1 MKYTKLVR
9 AEATVS
15 IPMSDYIE
23 LLEERFKTA
32 PKDWHSEAADSLWPQ
47 YIELIEDAGP
57 GEHTAPSY
65 VVDNYLVNGEFVSKE
80 DWAESYSKSYEQYA
94 GNWEQF
100 CEDRAIIYNDSYAL
114 I

>member
-32 PKDWHSEAADSLWPQ
+32 PQDWHSEAADSLWPQ

-57 GEHTAPSY
+57 GQNAAPSY
-65 VVDNYLVNGEFVSKE
+65 VVDNYLINGEFISKK
-80 DWAESYSKSYEQYA
+80 DWAESYPESYKEYQ

-100 CEDRAIIYNDSYAL
+100 CQDMAIIYNELYTL

>member
-15 IPMSDYIE
+15 IPMSYYIE
-23 LLEERFKTA
+23 LLEERFKTV
-32 PKDWHSEAADSLWPQ
+32 PQDWHSEAADSLWPQ
-47 YIELIEDAGP
+47 YIELIEEVGP
-57 GEHTAPSY
+57 GEHAAPSY
-65 VVDNYLVNGEFVSKE
+65 VVDNYLINGEFISKQ
-80 DWAESYSKSYEQYA
+80 DWAESYPEGYKKYQ

-100 CEDRAIIYNDSYAL
+100 CQNEANIYNDSYAL

>member
-9 AEATVS
+9 SEATVS

-32 PKDWHSEAADSLWPQ
+32 PQDWHSEAADSLWPQ

-57 GEHTAPSY
+57 GQNTSPSY
-65 VVDNYLVNGEFVSKE
+65 VVDNYLINGEFVSKE
-80 DWAESYSKSYEQYA
+80 DWSESYPEAYRRHQ

-100 CEDRAIIYNDSYAL
+100 CENEALIYNDLHAL

>member
-9 AEATVS
+9 SEATVS

-32 PKDWHSEAADSLWPQ
+32 PQDWHSEAADSLWPQ
-47 YIELIEDAGP
+47 YIELIEQVGP
-57 GEHTAPSY
+57 GQNTSPSV
-65 VVDNYLVNGEFVSKE
+65 VVDNYLVNGEFVNREEFSE
-80 DWAESYSKSYEQYA
+80 LYPEYE
-94 GNWEQF
+94 GGWEQF
-100 CEDRAIIYNDSYAL
+100 CQNNATVYNESYAL